1 MTNPNQPGPNVAGH
15 VTRTNADGTT
25 SETNVIVDTETG
37 NTVVDGDEL
46 SEDAKSFFELLAGVR
61 ELVDEANETTE
72 D

>member
-1 MTNPNQPGPNVAGH
+1 MMSDQLGPNVAGH

-25 SETNVIVDTETG
+25 SETNVIVDTDTG